1 MSLDQLSRGLNAIIF
16 FKRPADLP
24 PPADVLAAAPRIAWL
39 QKGIR
44 APEWEAQ
51 IAAGGVEVVADR
63 CVKKDRAAA
72 DAGGGS
78 PRL

>member
-1 MSLDQLSRGLNAIIF
+1 MSLAQLPRGLDAIIF

-39 QKGIR
+39 QEGIR